1 VERRAAVL
9 ALVVGVILLAL
20 KFAAYIVTGSA
31 AILSDALE
39 SIVNVLAGGFALY
52 SIILAHQP
60 ADRDHPYGHGKI
72 EFLSASF
79 EGGMIIVA
87 AIVIAARAIEKL
99 ITPTPVEGINLGLLL
114 TILAMLI
121 NGGVGLFLI
130 RLGKRS
136 DSLTLESDGR
146 HLMSDAVTSVVVVI
160 VLIVLWWMPR
170 LTWIDPV
177 AALGV
182 AVYIAWMAMGVL
194 RRSAAGLMDEQ
205 DRRDDELI
213 RGIVDS
219 HIGTGAK
226 EPIICSYHKLRHR
239 HSGRYH
245 WVDFHI
251 VVPADWDVERA
262 HKVASAIE
270 YEIEQSLGE
279 GNATA
284 HVEPCHA
291 ASCQRCATSADD
303 DEG

>member
-1 VERRAAVL
+1 M
-9 ALVVGVILLAL
+9 
-20 KFAAYIVTGSA
+20 
-31 AILSDALE
+31 
-39 SIVNVLAGGFALY
+39 
-52 SIILAHQP
+52 LAHQP

-72 EFLSASF
+72 EFLSATF
-79 EGGMIIVA
+79 EGGMILLA
-87 AIVIAARAIEKL
+87 AVIIAARAFEKL
-99 ITPTPVEGINLGLLL
+99 LSPVPVEAIDLGLLL
-114 TILAMLI
+114 TVLAMLI
-121 NGGVGLFLI
+121 NGAVGLYLI

-146 HLMSDAVTSVVVVI
+146 HLLSDAITSVVVI
-160 VLIVLWWMPR
+160 VVLGVLWFQPK
-170 LTWIDPV
+170 LNWIDPV
-177 AALGV
+177 AAFGV
-182 AVYIAWMAMGVL
+182 AIYIAWMAVGLL

-213 RGIVDS
+213 RGIVDA
-219 HIGTGAK
+219 HIGVGAK

-291 ASCQRCATSADD
+291 KDCRRCALTDAGE
-303 DEG
+303 EG